1 MTPVLLR
8 GTSSNYVA
16 TMKCSA
22 PKIARKDSS
31 DIDWDTLDRAVAEKS
46 THEAA
51 RPPCRLPSPQLE
63 ECFLGIAV

>member
-8 GTSSNYVA
+8 GTSSMYVV

-22 PKIARKDSS
+22 PKIAREDSN
-31 DIDWDTLDRAVAEKS
+31 DIDWDTLDRAIVEQS

-51 RPPCRLPSPQLE
+51 RPPCSLSSPQ
-63 ECFLGIAV
+63 